1 MINWLKDK
9 IMIKQLLVMEKD
21 YLKYVVKFPS
31 VMGNL
36 EINMSPKK
44 VLTTPRKCFL
54 VLSNKLNTSW

>member
-44 VLTTPRKCFL
+44 V
-54 VLSNKLNTSW
+54 